1 MRGLVFLGDRKVEL
15 REFPDPRPGAAEV
28 VVEIRAS
35 GMCGSDLRP
44 YEVGQSSF
52 VTGHEPCGVVVERG
66 PGVTDAQAL
75 PGQRVMVHHYW
86 GCGMC
91 KHCRVGYTQMC
102 EKGARV
108 MGSSANGGNAP
119 YLLAPASSLV
129 PLPDE
134 LSFAEGAAIAC
145 GTGTAYAAL
154 KRLDVSGRDTLAI
167 LGQGPVGLAAT
178 QLATAMGARVLAVD
192 SLAGRRE
199 LARQLGAAATIDSAD
214 SPVQAIRELTHG
226 EGADATLDCT
236 GHPEARA
243 NCARAARPW
252 GRACFVGERGTATF
266 EMTPDVIHKQ
276 LTMYGSWTFSTVLL
290 AECARFAVDRR
301 VPVRNVFTE
310 SFTLDQADEAFRK
323 FSSRAMGK
331 GVFLFEAADAPS
343 AAYAAAGATSPV
355 A

>member
-1 MRGLVFLGDRKVEL
+1 
-15 REFPDPRPGAAEV
+15 
-28 VVEIRAS
+28 
-35 GMCGSDLRP
+35 
-44 YEVGQSSF
+44 
-52 VTGHEPCGVVVERG
+52 
-66 PGVTDAQAL
+66 
-75 PGQRVMVHHYW
+75 MVHHYW

-102 EKGARV
+102 VNGARV
-108 MGSSANGGNAP
+108 MGFSADGGNAP
-119 YLLAPASSLV
+119 YLLAPAGSLV

-167 LGQGPVGLAAT
+167 FGQGPVGLAAT

-192 SLAGRRE
+192 PSAERRE
-199 LARQLGAAATIDSAD
+199 LARQLGATAAIDSTLG
-214 SPVQAIRELTHG
+214 SPVEAIRELTHG

-243 NCARAARPW
+243 NCAKAARAW
-252 GRACFVGERGTATF
+252 GRACFVGEQGTATF

-290 AECARFAVDRR
+290 AECARFAVDRN
-301 VPVRNVFTE
+301 VPLRKVFTE
-310 SFTLDQADEAFRK
+310 SFTLERADAAFRM
-323 FSSRAMGK
+323 FAARGMGK
-331 GVFLFEAADAPS
+331 GVFVFDVDQDSP
-343 AAYAAAGATSPV
+343 GVTSPV
-355 A
+355 S